1 METILYLGIF
11 WTVYGVI
18 GLFGFQIIPSKFK
31 GYSWTRD
38 YIRLQ
43 AKTWLML
50 GVPWIVISF
59 IAPALNMGR
68 GWTTVAIIAVAIPSL
83 VYSGVN
89 EKKYMRLLDIEGEA
103 VK

>member
-1 METILYLGIF
+1 MDTILYLGIF

-18 GLFGFQIIPSKFK
+18 GLFGFQVIPSKYK

-50 GVPWIVISF
+50 GVPWVALSLIL
-59 IAPALNMGR
+59 PALNISR
-68 GWTTVAIIAVAIPSL
+68 GWTTIAIIVVAIPSL
-83 VYSGVN
+83 VYSGFIDRKYQKLVN
-89 EKKYMRLLDIEGEA
+89 ENINKG
-103 VK
+103 

>member
-18 GLFGFQIIPSKFK
+18 GLFGFQVIPSKYK

-38 YIRLQ
+38 YISLQ

-50 GVPWIVISF
+50 GVPWVALSLILPTLNIS
-59 IAPALNMGR
+59 R
-68 GWTTVAIIAVAIPSL
+68 GLTTIAIIAVAIPSL
-83 VYSGVN
+83 IYSGFIDR
-89 EKKYMRLLDIEGEA
+89 KYQKLMDSG
-103 VK
+103 K